1 MCLKRKV
8 LLEAAT
14 LEAFRSGA
22 KLGAFVMDEEA
33 VQVAVWDDAA
43 EEFVALT
50 RLEQVPS
57 KARLSLSVPT
67 GRRGFG
73 SQLAGVGAPR
83 GSAGGRAGG
92 AGGTGGAGAE
102 VRVGA
107 AAVKAHSFF
116 ADYGLDEGGFERV
129 LRKEHMPAFV
139 PPYCLNVNPRMGR
152 MAAHDSIG
160 KDDGAMLR
168 AAVEAAE
175 AQDRQEGLGE
185 LDELEI
191 SEGGGAQF
199 KGFSFDNRSRGAEI
213 LKALRSE

>member
-83 GSAGGRAGG
+83 AWRFGVIVHTEHREYTREWACRVEVCLEPGRL
-92 AGGTGGAGAE
+92 
-102 VRVGA
+102 
-107 AAVKAHSFF
+107 F
-116 ADYGLDEGGFERV
+116 GLFDE
-129 LRKEHMPAFV
+129 
-139 PPYCLNVNPRMGR
+139 CLNLTG
-152 MAAHDSIG
+152 
-160 KDDGAMLR
+160 L
-168 AAVEAAE
+168 AAE
-175 AQDRQEGLGE
+175 SQRM
-185 LDELEI
+185 
-191 SEGGGAQF
+191 
-199 KGFSFDNRSRGAEI
+199 
-213 LKALRSE
+213 